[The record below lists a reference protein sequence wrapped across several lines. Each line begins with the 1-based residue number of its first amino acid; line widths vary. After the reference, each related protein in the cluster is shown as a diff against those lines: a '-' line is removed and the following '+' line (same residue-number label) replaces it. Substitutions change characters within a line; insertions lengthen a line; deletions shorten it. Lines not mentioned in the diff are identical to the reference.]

1 MANSDFDYIV
11 EDEPAPNHVRQL
23 VAGLVHFNDGRAEA
37 ENRSPLGVFARRGDE
52 ILGGVDGYTHWQWL
66 YVSHLWVR
74 DDMRGEGVGRHLM
87 TTIEHRA
94 WRRGCCGSWLD
105 TFSFQAPDF
114 YEAIGY
120 RRFGELPDF
129 PPGSHRYF
137 LWKRLDEPA
146 PSDS

>member
-23 VAGLVHFNDGRAEA
+23 VAGLVHFNDGRAEV
-37 ENRSPLGVFARRGDE
+37 ENRSPLGVFVRRGAE
-52 ILGGVDGYTHWQWL
+52 ILGGVDGYTHWRWL

-74 DDMRGEGVGRHLM
+74 DDLRGEGVGMHLM
-87 TTIEHRA
+87 ATIENHA
-94 WRRGCCGSWLD
+94 WRRGSRCSWLD
-105 TFSFQAPDF
+105 TFSFQAPNF

-129 PPGSHRYF
+129 PPGSYRYF
-137 LWKRLDEPA
+137 LWKHLERPA
-146 PSDS
+146 PSAS